1 MKKIDVKKSIKIG
14 GTIIFRIWRMDITG
28 ILSSTVMRAV
38 QLVMLFS
45 TTGYQLYL
53 DWIHYLDMSRAVTT
67 YLALKD
73 AGSDS

>member
-1 MKKIDVKKSIKIG
+1 MDSYLAENCLL
-14 GTIIFRIWRMDITG
+14 IIIYRIWRMDNTG

-53 DWIHYLDMSRAVTT
+53 DWIHYLDMSRAVKT

>member
-1 MKKIDVKKSIKIG
+1 
-14 GTIIFRIWRMDITG
+14 MDNTG

-53 DWIHYLDMSRAVTT
+53 DDWIHYLDMSRAVKT

>member
-1 MKKIDVKKSIKIG
+1 
-14 GTIIFRIWRMDITG
+14 MDNTG

-53 DWIHYLDMSRAVTT
+53 DLDSLFRYVSSGNDLSCFKGCWFRF
-67 YLALKD
+67 LA
-73 AGSDS
+73 SDISQVDRRK

>member
-1 MKKIDVKKSIKIG
+1 
-14 GTIIFRIWRMDITG
+14 MDNTG

-53 DWIHYLDMSRAVTT
+53 DWIHYLDMSRAVKT